1 MPKVHLP
8 CIAFERP
15 PDGITVNPKVES
27 MWAHHNSSIYLMV
40 IVKDKDGTK
49 ETFRQPILGGDTIHP
64 NASFKND
71 RFYGRVS
78 LSASRGLII
87 NNVQSSDAGK
97 FLCRY
102 KNTETKD
109 LQDSEVELIVFNGKY
124 S

>member
-1 MPKVHLP
+1 MHLP

-15 PDGITVNPKVES
+15 PDGIAVNPEVES
-27 MWAHHNSSIYLMV
+27 MWAHYNSRVYVMV
-40 IVKDKDGTK
+40 IVRDKDGTK
-49 ETFRQPILGGDTIHP
+49 QTFRQPILGGDTILP
-64 NASFKND
+64 NASSKND

-87 NNVQSSDAGK
+87 TDVQSSDAGK

-102 KNTETKD
+102 KNTKTYD
-109 LQDSEVELIVFNGKY
+109 LQDSEVELIVFNGQY